1 MPPLV
6 FCVFFNFED
15 LPQIGELVVVTL
27 IPFKKA
33 PQYFVIKGPEEL
45 HVEVEPRIKLN
56 LQINI
61 VK

>member
-6 FCVFFNFED
+6 FCVFFDFED

-45 HVEVEPRIKLN
+45 HVEVEPRIKN
-56 LQINI
+56 
-61 VK
+61 